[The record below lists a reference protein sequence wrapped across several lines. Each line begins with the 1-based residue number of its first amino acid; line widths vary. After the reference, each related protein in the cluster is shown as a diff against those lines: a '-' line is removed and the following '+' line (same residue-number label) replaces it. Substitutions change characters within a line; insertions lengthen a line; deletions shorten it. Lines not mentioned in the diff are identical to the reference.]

1 MMNKTLKKI
10 VTCLLVCFTL
20 ACVAGFIVT
29 SAPKK
34 TYAFTGLTVK

>member
-10 VTCLLVCFTL
+10 LTCLLVCFTL
-20 ACVAGFIVT
+20 ACAAGFIIT